1 MGAKF
6 TPGPWAWFGNAK
18 GRNIYLATI
27 HSGRRF
33 VMQFGRWGMN
43 SAQPIFQD
51 RAVMRPAVEFLKFE
65 VGNPEVTGFEAAQD
79 DPSVYRYD
87 IRDIDHPDAR
97 LIAAAPELAAVA
109 KRYEAWEARLIL
121 CDEAWSGGVAPL
133 PTLTDELWDELL
145 EIQRDRN
152 EAIGK
157 AGLRDGGK
165 GGAA

>member
-6 TPGPWAWFGNAK
+6 TPGPWTIEETDAEDQNEWIVGTD
-18 GRNIYLATI
+18 GESIVMVSHDIMDDEEVLA
-27 HSGRRF
+27 
-33 VMQFGRWGMN
+33 N
-43 SAQPIFQD
+43 
-51 RAVMRPAVEFLKFE
+51 
-65 VGNPEVTGFEAAQD
+65 
-79 DPSVYRYD
+79 
-87 IRDIDHPDAR
+87 AR
-97 LIAAAPELAAVA
+97 LIAAAPDLAAVA

-133 PTLTDELWDELL
+133 PTLTEELWDELL

>member
-6 TPGPWAWFGNAK
+6 TPGPWHIQKRYSNGC
-18 GRNIYLATI
+18 
-27 HSGRRF
+27 
-33 VMQFGRWGMN
+33 
-43 SAQPIFQD
+43 
-51 RAVMRPAVEFLKFE
+51 E
-65 VGNPEVTGFEAAQD
+65 VGPWVMDERKPSGIRHIIAEVAGAPYLCD
-79 DPSVYRYD
+79 DRGENTYAN
-87 IRDIDHPDAR
+87 AR

-133 PTLTDELWDELL
+133 PTLTEELWDELL

-152 EAIGK
+152 EALGK